1 MTKLKVMLL
10 PALAATA
17 LLAACGGEP
26 ATDTVATGDGGG
38 VQTIEAGTLI
48 VGSDIPYEPF
58 EGGDA
63 PDYEGF
69 DIDIINGVADRL
81 ELELEII
88 DTPFDT
94 IFRDLGQDK
103 FDMVASATTITPERE
118 KEVAFSSPYFQ
129 ADQSL
134 MVKEG
139 SDIASVEDL
148 AGRTIGA
155 QKGTTGATYAEDE
168 TEAADVRTYPE
179 IVDAFNALQNEQIEA
194 VINDFAISKFA
205 EESKPELTVIEAI
218 PTDESYGLAVAL
230 DNTTLLDAVDAAL
243 AEMITDGSYAEIYE
257 EWFDEQ
263 PPEGF
268 REGE

>member
-1 MTKLKVMLL
+1 MTKLRVMLL

-17 LLAACGGEP
+17 VLACMRWR
-26 ATDTVATGDGGG
+26 TGDGPPTATDEL
-38 VQTIEAGTLI
+38 QTIEAGKLI

-69 DIDIINGVADRL
+69 DIDIINGVAERL
-81 ELELEII
+81 EPR
-88 DTPFDT
+88 DSRSSTPRST
-94 IFRDLGQDK
+94 RSSATSAQDK

-139 SDIASVEDL
+139 TDIASVEDL

-179 IVDAFNALQNEQIEA
+179 IVRRVQRASERADRGRDQRLRDLEVRRGVEA
-194 VINDFAISKFA
+194 RSDGDRDD
-205 EESKPELTVIEAI
+205 PDRRELRTGGRAR
-218 PTDESYGLAVAL
+218 
-230 DNTTLLDAVDAAL
+230 TTRRCW
-243 AEMITDGSYAEIYE
+243 TPSTR
-257 EWFDEQ
+257 
-263 PPEGF
+263 PS
-268 REGE
+268 RR